1 MYVQQHQY
9 QEEEEQQQ
17 QQVFVQQEENSP
29 TTDNQSKEETSGKPV
44 SNAREGETVSL
55 HESDRHQREQTLK
68 EEKTGFQDDSC
79 AAVETF
85 LSLEP
90 DVEKQ
95 TSSEQENI
103 PTSSQIDLFREPEK
117 MVDLDVS
124 VESSPEVS
132 EGLSIDPLTGLP
144 EGWHRTKHERPK
156 GSPYFHLKPAGS
168 KILRSQIE
176 VNSYLQQQRIKMK
189 ISLSGPVT
197 RESPIRSPKK
207 KINLKKRL
215 PLLPS
220 SSEELEERG
229 EEPALE
235 DNKSEPEL
243 PKSSVERGTDDEE
256 RELQALIEERNN
268 IYQIPTSERTA
279 AQNTRIY
286 TLLKKIKK
294 LAKKFPDMKV
304 NKRAPFK
311 SGDEKKSDTKN
322 KERPLVP
329 SKVTEQADNESTLK
343 KSGQEQDAD
352 MSKETKRKKKK
363 KKVPITPS
371 EVVEDDEAK
380 IKGTV

>member
-1 MYVQQHQY
+1 M
-9 QEEEEQQQ
+9 
-17 QQVFVQQEENSP
+17 
-29 TTDNQSKEETSGKPV
+29 G
-44 SNAREGETVSL
+44 
-55 HESDRHQREQTLK
+55 
-68 EEKTGFQDDSC
+68 
-79 AAVETF
+79 
-85 LSLEP
+85 
-90 DVEKQ
+90 KQ

-103 PTSSQIDLFREPEK
+103 PTSSQVDLFREPEK

-197 RESPIRSPKK
+197 RESPIRSPKN

-229 EEPALE
+229 
-235 DNKSEPEL
+235 
-243 PKSSVERGTDDEE
+243 
-256 RELQALIEERNN
+256 EERNN

-286 TLLKKIKK
+286 TLLK
-294 LAKKFPDMKV
+294 
-304 NKRAPFK
+304 
-311 SGDEKKSDTKN
+311 
-322 KERPLVP
+322 
-329 SKVTEQADNESTLK
+329 
-343 KSGQEQDAD
+343 
-352 MSKETKRKKKK
+352 
-363 KKVPITPS
+363 
-371 EVVEDDEAK
+371 
-380 IKGTV
+380 

>member
-1 MYVQQHQY
+1 M
-9 QEEEEQQQ
+9 
-17 QQVFVQQEENSP
+17 
-29 TTDNQSKEETSGKPV
+29 G
-44 SNAREGETVSL
+44 
-55 HESDRHQREQTLK
+55 
-68 EEKTGFQDDSC
+68 
-79 AAVETF
+79 
-85 LSLEP
+85 
-90 DVEKQ
+90 
-95 TSSEQENI
+95 
-103 PTSSQIDLFREPEK
+103 
-117 MVDLDVS
+117 
-124 VESSPEVS
+124 
-132 EGLSIDPLTGLP
+132 
-144 EGWHRTKHERPK
+144 
-156 GSPYFHLKPAGS
+156 
-168 KILRSQIE
+168 
-176 VNSYLQQQRIKMK
+176 K

-256 RELQALIEERNN
+256 RELKELIEERNT

-329 SKVTEQADNESTLK
+329 SKVTEQADNGSTLK

-371 EVVEDDEAK
+371 EVV
-380 IKGTV
+380 